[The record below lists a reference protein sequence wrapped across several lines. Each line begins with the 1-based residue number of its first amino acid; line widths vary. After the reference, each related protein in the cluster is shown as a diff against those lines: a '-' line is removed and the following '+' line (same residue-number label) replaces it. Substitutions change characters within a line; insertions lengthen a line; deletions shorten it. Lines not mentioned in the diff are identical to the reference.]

1 MNRTIPRTLAPVRVY
16 DYANWLDDWFTNS
29 GSQFRESP
37 QRPGGI
43 SHPDGCGWLMVIM
56 GHPKESDGASV
67 RQDGIHASDTT
78 HFRIKRPSG
87 GAVGMVYL

>member
-56 GHPKESDGASV
+56 GHPMESDGASV
-67 RQDGIHASDTT
+67 RQEGIHAGETAL
-78 HFRIKRPSG
+78 FRIKRPQED
-87 GAVGMVYL
+87 AVRMVYL